1 MRAAGLALVLT
12 FALALAWAAPARAD
26 RVLTLRGSPAPG
38 PDEIRVLQVGPRSAR
53 HVLVLEPGT
62 LAGAAYFRPVAA
74 DLVKRL
80 RGWQVWAVD
89 RRENGLEDLSELD
102 LARAGDATPQQLF
115 DYYVGWLGNGAITP
129 HFQPPADDAVA
140 YARRWGMR
148 VAVND
153 LRRVVRAARKG
164 GRKVVLG
171 GHSLGASIAVAY
183 ATWSFGGQ
191 VGARGLSGLVLID
204 GGASG
209 TPPTRDA
216 ARAAL
221 RDLQARSPFLD
232 LLGVGV
238 PWTAG
243 ALVSVGATITLA
255 DPAGP
260 SVAATSP
267 LLPAQFKPSFP
278 VTNRGQF
285 GYALDDGTSPAA
297 LALVHMHIGALAESG
312 DPRDWEDGEL
322 GTVERAARVF
332 SGRRGMDGAAW
343 FHPMRLTI
351 DASAVHGGL
360 RNPAQHVFGL
370 RSIRGRSVHVPIYA
384 FATSL
389 GGRRVLGAAQAL
401 DRRSHARVTLVDRVA
416 MTDHLDP
423 LTAVPPRNDFVRTV
437 VPFLRHG

>member
-1 MRAAGLALVLT
+1 MRAGAFALVTLAL
-12 FALALAWAAPARAD
+12 AAAWAAPARAD
-26 RVLTLRGSPAPG
+26 RVLTLRGAAAPG
-38 PDEIRVLQVGPRSAR
+38 PDTIRVLQVGPRSAR

-62 LAGAAYFRPVAA
+62 LAGAAYFRPLAA

-80 RGWQVWAVD
+80 KGWQVWAVD

-102 LARAGDATPQQLF
+102 AGRAGAATPQQLF
-115 DYYVGWLGNGAITP
+115 GYYVGWLGDSSIAP
-129 HFQPPADDAVA
+129 HFQPPADAAVGF
-140 YARRWGMR
+140 ARRWGMR

-183 ATWSFGGQ
+183 ATWDFGGRA
-191 VGARGLSGLVLID
+191 GARGLSGLVLID

-209 TPPTRDA
+209 APPTRDA

-221 RDLQARSPFLD
+221 RALRDGPPFLD
-232 LLGVGV
+232 LLGVGL

-260 SVAATSP
+260 SVAAASP
-267 LLPAQFKPSFP
+267 LLPAEFKPPFP

-297 LALVHMHIGALAESG
+297 LALVHMHIGALAGSG
-312 DPRDWEDGEL
+312 DPRDWQDGEL
-322 GTVERAARVF
+322 GTVERAARMF

-343 FHPMRLTI
+343 FHPLRLTI
-351 DASAVHGGL
+351 DASGVHGGL
-360 RNPAQHVFGL
+360 RNPAQHVLGL
-370 RSIRGRSVHVPIYA
+370 RSVHGHAVHVPIYA

-401 DRRSHARVTLVDRVA
+401 AHRSRARVELVDRVA
-416 MTDHLDP
+416 MADHLDP

-437 VPFLRHG
+437 VPFLRGG